1 MEEPLR
7 GDCYSISNESKK
19 SVLLNYRITTMKK
32 IIIILGV
39 ALLLLILFKTVESD
53 FPEYNPNRSYVDLEE
68 EILEA
73 FILAKDSATIELP
86 EGHFLFSQAL
96 SIDGKKH
103 ITIKGKGMDKTIL
116 SFKGQTKGA
125 EGVLVT
131 NCTNFTIENLSI
143 EDAAGDNLKI
153 SESEDVT
160 IRNIR
165 SAWTG
170 GVSTQNGAYGI
181 YPVLTTNLLIEGC
194 EAIGA
199 SDAGIYVGQSS
210 NVVIRNNKAFYNVA
224 GVESENSSAV
234 EIYNNEIYENTGG
247 LLIFNLPK
255 LTVYGKNVKAYN
267 NRIYNNN
274 LKNFSV
280 KGSIVSGVPKGT
292 GVIIMATQE
301 VDFHNNTVKDHA
313 TSNFSIVSYLVFA
326 ADEDPEAQLDQSI
339 QDRGIRAVESDYES
353 DTEYNAYPGKI
364 SINNNTFDNKFWF
377 PTFSNE
383 YGWLMLFKNKMKIP
397 DIAYDGILPEGASL
411 QDSEHKICIG
421 DNGVF
426 NFVFMDAANEFKYFS
441 NEVTPYLCSL
451 N

>member
-1 MEEPLR
+1 
-7 GDCYSISNESKK
+7 
-19 SVLLNYRITTMKK
+19 MKK
-32 IIIILGV
+32 II
-39 ALLLLILFKTVESD
+39 LLLIGILLLIVLFKVFNND
-53 FPEYNPNRSYVDLEE
+53 MPEYNPERSYVDLEE

-96 SIDGKKH
+96 SIDRKNH

-125 EGVLVT
+125 EGILVT
-131 NCTNFTIENLSI
+131 NCTNFTIEDLTI

-153 SESEDVT
+153 SESDYVT

-170 GVSTQNGAYGI
+170 KVSTQNGAYGI

-199 SDAGIYVGQSS
+199 SDAGIYVGQSK

-224 GVESENSSAV
+224 GVESENSTEV
-234 EIYNNEIYENTGG
+234 KIYNNNIYENTGG

-255 LTVYGKNVKAYN
+255 LTVYGEKIQAYN

-274 LKNFSV
+274 LKNFGI

-292 GVIIMATQE
+292 GAIIMATQE
-301 VDFHNNTVKDHA
+301 VNFHDNTVEDHQ
-313 TSNFSIVSYLVFA
+313 TSNLSIVSYLVFA
-326 ADEDPEAQLDQSI
+326 AAEDPEAKVDSSI

-353 DTEYNAYPGKI
+353 DSKYNAYPGKVSI
-364 SINNNTFDNKFWF
+364 SNNTFKNKFWF
-377 PTFSNE
+377 PSLSNE

-411 QDSEHKICIG
+411 QDSEHKICLK
-421 DNGVF
+421 DNGAL
-426 NFVFMDAANEFKYFS
+426 NFVFMDAANDFDNFS
-441 NEVTPYLCSL
+441 NEVLPYLCIL
-451 N
+451 

>member
-1 MEEPLR
+1 
-7 GDCYSISNESKK
+7 
-19 SVLLNYRITTMKK
+19 MKK
-32 IIIILGV
+32 NILILGGII
-39 ALLLLILFKTVESD
+39 LLLLLYKSLGTSL
-53 FPEYNPNRSYVDLEE
+53 PEYIPERSYLDLEE

-73 FILAKDSATIELP
+73 FILAKDSSTIELP

-125 EGVLVT
+125 EGILVT
-131 NCTNFTIENLSI
+131 NCINFTIEDLTI

-153 SESEDVT
+153 SESENVT

-170 GVSTQNGAYGI
+170 KVSTQNGAYGI

-199 SDAGIYVGQSS
+199 SDAGIYVGQSQ
-210 NVVIRNNKAFYNVA
+210 NVTIRNNKAFYNVA

-234 EIYNNEIYENTGG
+234 EIYDNDIFENTGG

-255 LTVYGKNVKAYN
+255 LTVYGNNVKAYN

-274 LKNFSV
+274 LENFGV

-292 GVIIMATQE
+292 GAIIMATQE
-301 VDFHNNTVKDHA
+301 VDFHNNTIEDHV
-313 TSNFSIVSYLVFA
+313 TSNLSIVSYLVFA
-326 ADEDPEAQLDQSI
+326 ADEDPEASIDQSI
-339 QDRGIRAVESDYES
+339 KDRGIRAVESDYES
-353 DTEYNAYPGKI
+353 DEQYNAYPGRV
-364 SINNNTFDNKFWF
+364 SITNNTFRNKFWF
-377 PTFSNE
+377 PTLSNE

-397 DIAYDGILPEGASL
+397 DIAYDGILPDGATL
-411 QDSEHKICIG
+411 QDDDHKICIG
-421 DNGVF
+421 DHGEI
-426 NFVFMDAANEFKYFS
+426 NFVFMDAANDFAEFS
-441 NEVTPYLCSL
+441 NEMSPYMCVL

>member
-1 MEEPLR
+1 
-7 GDCYSISNESKK
+7 
-19 SVLLNYRITTMKK
+19 MKK
-32 IIIILGV
+32 IILILGI
-39 ALLLLILFKTVESD
+39 ALLFLILFKTVKSD

-73 FILAKDSATIELP
+73 FILAKDSTTIELP

-125 EGVLVT
+125 EGILVT
-131 NCTNFTIENLSI
+131 NCSNFTIENLSI

-153 SESEDVT
+153 SESKNVT

-170 GVSTQNGAYGI
+170 KVSTQNGAYGI

-199 SDAGIYVGQSS
+199 SDAGIYVGQSNS
-210 NVVIRNNKAFYNVA
+210 VIIRNNKAFYNVA
-224 GVESENSSAV
+224 GVESENSTAV
-234 EIYNNEIYENTGG
+234 EIYDNEIYENTGG

-274 LKNFSV
+274 LKNFGV
-280 KGSIVSGVPKGT
+280 KGSIVSGIPKGT
-292 GVIIMATQE
+292 GAIIMATQE
-301 VDFHNNTVKDHA
+301 VDFHDNTVKDHA
-313 TSNFSIVSYLVFA
+313 TSNLSIVSYLVFA
-326 ADEDPEAQLDQSI
+326 ADEDPEAQVDQSF
-339 QDRGIRAVESDYES
+339 QDRGIRAVESDYKS
-353 DTEYNAYPGKI
+353 DSEYNAFPGKVSI
-364 SINNNTFDNKFWF
+364 SNNTFDNKFWV
-377 PTFSNE
+377 PTLSNQ

-411 QDSEHKICIG
+411 QDSEHKICIE

-426 NFVFMDAANEFKYFS
+426 NFVFMDAANEFKNFS

-451 N
+451 Y